1 MWNYAKLSSLAKS
14 NGGPDKLVQ
23 LLIDS
28 GVKKGRWQMVPV
40 AIGAVFAGLAIKPII
55 NYFKA
60 KRSRSQA
67 ELEAAKAELIQG
79 IKDYDAAQEQKR
91 DNPDE

>member
-1 MWNYAKLSSLAKS
+1 MWNYAKLSRLAKS

-28 GVKKGRWQMVPV
+28 GTKKGRWQMVPV
-40 AIGAVFAGLAIKPII
+40 ALGAVLIGVAIKPII

-60 KRSRSQA
+60 KRSHA
-67 ELEAAKAELIQG
+67 PVELEAAKAELIQG
-79 IKDYDAAQEQKR
+79 IKDYDAALEQKG